1 MFIAQFSIIISL
13 VFVLLM
19 FIILLLQCTIRC
31 VYTNKIN
38 NIENEIEIDEESVTN
53 NVVLDEIFPNVRKVP
68 YIPSV
73 RNQTVSFQC

>member
-19 FIILLLQCTIRC
+19 FIILFLQCTIRC
-31 VYTNKIN
+31 IYTNKIN
-38 NIENEIEIDEESVTN
+38 NIENDEESVTN
-53 NVVLDEIFPNVRKVP
+53 NAILNEIFPNARKVP

-73 RNQTVSFQC
+73 RSQTVSFQC